1 MSERL
6 QVEPAG
12 GHDYLVQVRENEE
25 TIEFR
30 IRATPAVLSQLG
42 VSHGQEMRV
51 VAATAALL
59 TERQLAADLP
69 PVVDLDD
76 VVAAYDDY
84 LGELGGR
91 LS

>member
-1 MSERL
+1 
-6 QVEPAG
+6 
-12 GHDYLVQVRENEE
+12 
-25 TIEFR
+25 
-30 IRATPAVLSQLG
+30 
-42 VSHGQEMRV
+42 MRV
-51 VAATAALL
+51 VTATAALL

-84 LGELGGR
+84 LGELGDR